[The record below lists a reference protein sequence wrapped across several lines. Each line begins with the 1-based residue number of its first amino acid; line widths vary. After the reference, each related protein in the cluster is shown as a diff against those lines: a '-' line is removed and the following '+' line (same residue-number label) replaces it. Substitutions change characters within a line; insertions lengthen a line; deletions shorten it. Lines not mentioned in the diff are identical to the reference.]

1 MAPAPEGRDTMPRMT
16 GRQATA
22 PPWAW
27 LGAAAAIVVILWIA
41 GQTLGRVVFVF
52 LVSMVIALL
61 LNPLVRMLRR
71 AHVPRGLAVGTVFLS
86 FLGVVAAAIVLLIP
100 PIQQQINT
108 IRANLPL
115 YTDQAQR
122 QVQNVQ
128 GFFDRNSIDID
139 VAERANAALQALRGW
154 ANDLSGNAVS
164 YSLSALGALVVLI
177 IIIVAAVYM
186 LLDAPQILRGARRL
200 GGPSA
205 AQFLRRTERTLVEY
219 IKAQT
224 LVCLIIG
231 VSAGVILWI
240 FGVTGIFPQGATYA
254 VLFAAWIF
262 LMEFIPYIGP
272 ILGAIPPILL
282 ALFISPWTALWVLIA
297 FIAIHQFEGHVVVP
311 QVMGD
316 AVGVHPLVVIF
327 GVLIGEELYGL
338 IGIILAVPVVVILKE
353 SAVYLSERMGWFN
366 MGLATAGAPAGMA
379 GAAGVAD
386 TDDGDTLTGF
396 TPPPRRAPA
405 GSPAADDGD
414 TMDVTGVIDPRP
426 ARPTGAD

>member
-1 MAPAPEGRDTMPRMT
+1 MPPMT
-16 GRQATA
+16 SRQATA

-27 LGAAAAIVVILWIA
+27 IGAAAAIVVMVWIA
-41 GQTLGRVVFVF
+41 GQTLGRVLFVF
-52 LVSMVIALL
+52 LVSVVIALL

-71 AHVPRGLAVGTVFLS
+71 VHVPRGLAVATVFLS
-86 FLGVVAAAIVLLIP
+86 FLGAIAAAVVLLIP
-100 PIQQQINT
+100 PIQQQIT
-108 IRANLPL
+108 SIRANLPL

-122 QVQNVQ
+122 QVQNLQ
-128 GFFDRNSIDID
+128 GFFDRNGID
-139 VAERANAALQALRGW
+139 VDVQERANAALQAIRGW

-164 YSLSALGALVVLI
+164 YSLSALGALVVAI

-186 LLDAPQILRGARRL
+186 LLDAPQIARAARRM
-200 GGPSA
+200 GGASA
-205 AQFLRRTERTLVEY
+205 AQFLRRTEYTLVQY

-231 VSAGVILWI
+231 VSAGVVLWI

-272 ILGAIPPILL
+272 ILGAVPPVLL

-327 GVLIGEELYGL
+327 GVLIGEELYGF

-353 SAVYLSERMGWFN
+353 TAVYLSERMGWF
-366 MGLATAGAPAGMA
+366 GLSPAGAPAAAAA
-379 GAAGVAD
+379 GADPAVQED
-386 TDDGDTLTGF
+386 DTLTGF
-396 TPPPRRAPA
+396 RPPPPRRAPA
-405 GSPAADDGD
+405 ATAAAADEGD
-414 TMDVTGVIDPRP
+414 TMDVTAVVEPQPIRP
-426 ARPTGAD
+426 SRAD

>member
-1 MAPAPEGRDTMPRMT
+1 MPPMM
-16 GRQATA
+16 GRQATT

-27 LGAAAAIVVILWIA
+27 IGAAAAIVVIVWIA
-41 GQTLGRVVFVF
+41 GQTLGRVMFVF

-71 AHVPRGLAVGTVFLS
+71 MRVPRGLAVGAVFLS
-86 FLGVVAAAIVLLIP
+86 FLGVVAAAVVLLIP
-100 PIQQQINT
+100 PIQQQIST

-115 YTDQAQR
+115 YGDQAQR

-128 GFFDRNSIDID
+128 GFFDRNNIDID
-139 VAERANAALQALRGW
+139 VADRAGAAVAAIRGW
-154 ANDLSGNAVS
+154 GSDLSGNALS
-164 YSLSALGALVVLI
+164 YSLNALGALVVI
-177 IIIVAAVYM
+177 VIIIVAAVYM
-186 LLDAPQILRGARRL
+186 LLDAPQIARSARRL

-205 AQFLRRTERTLVEY
+205 SQFLRRTERTLVEY

-231 VSAGVILWI
+231 VSSGIILWT

-272 ILGAIPPILL
+272 ILGAIPPLLL

-297 FIAIHQFEGHVVVP
+297 FIAIHQFEGHIVVP

-338 IGIILAVPVVVILKE
+338 FGIILAVPVVVILKE
-353 SAVYLSERMGWFN
+353 TAVYMSERMGWFG
-366 MGLATAGAPAGMA
+366 MAPAAAG
-379 GAAGVAD
+379 GAADAPAD
-386 TDDGDTLTGF
+386 DDTLTGL
-396 TPPPRRAPA
+396 TGLAPPPRRTAPA
-405 GSPAADDGD
+405 AEEGD
-414 TMDVTGVIDPRP
+414 TMDVTGVIDAPPVR
-426 ARPTGAD
+426 ATGAD

>member
-1 MAPAPEGRDTMPRMT
+1 MPPMT
-16 GRQATA
+16 GRPATA

-27 LGAAAAIVVILWIA
+27 IGVAAAITVIVWIA

-52 LVSMVIALL
+52 LVSVVLALL
-61 LNPLVRMLRR
+61 LNPLVRGLRKV
-71 AHVPRGLAVGTVFLS
+71 HVPRGLAVATVFLS
-86 FLGVVAAAIVLLIP
+86 FLGVVAAAIILLIP

-122 QVQNVQ
+122 QVQNLQ

-139 VAERANAALQALRGW
+139 VAERAGAALAAIRGW

-164 YSLSALGALVVLI
+164 YSLSALGALVVII

-186 LLDAPQILRGARRL
+186 LLDAPQIARGARRL

-205 AQFLRRTERTLVEY
+205 SQFLRRTEHTLVQY

-272 ILGAIPPILL
+272 ILGAIPPVLL
-282 ALFISPWTALWVLIA
+282 ALFISPWTALWVLVA

-327 GVLIGEELYGL
+327 GVLIGEELYGF

-353 SAVYLSERMGWFN
+353 TAVYLSERMGWF
-366 MGLATAGAPAGMA
+366 GITTPALAGAGAPAEPSE
-379 GAAGVAD
+379 
-386 TDDGDTLTGF
+386 GDTLTGF
-396 TPPPRRAPA
+396 APPPRRAPQGTA
-405 GSPAADDGD
+405 PVHEGD
-414 TMDVTGVIDPRP
+414 TMDIPPVAP
-426 ARPTGAD
+426 APQPPRPTGAE

>member
-1 MAPAPEGRDTMPRMT
+1 MPGMSS
-16 GRQATA
+16 RQATV

-27 LGAAAAIVVILWIA
+27 IGAAAAIVVMVWIA
-41 GQTLGRVVFVF
+41 GQTLGRVLFVF
-52 LVSMVIALL
+52 LVSVVIALL
-61 LNPLVRMLRR
+61 LNPLVRMVRR
-71 AHVPRGLAVGTVFLS
+71 MHVPRGLAVATVFLS

-100 PIQQQINT
+100 PIQEQINT

-122 QVQNVQ
+122 QVQTLQ
-128 GFFDRNSIDID
+128 GFFDRNSIDVD
-139 VAERANAALQALRGW
+139 VQERAAAAFAAIKGW

-164 YSLSALGALVVLI
+164 YSLSALGALIIII

-186 LLDAPQILRGARRL
+186 LLDAPQIARAARRL
-200 GGPSA
+200 GGASA
-205 AQFLRRTERTLVEY
+205 SQFLVRTERTLVEY

-224 LVCLIIG
+224 LVCLIIAVSTG
-231 VSAGVILWI
+231 VVLWI
-240 FGVTGIFPQGATYA
+240 LGVTGVFPQGATYA

-262 LMEFIPYIGP
+262 FMEFIPYIGP
-272 ILGAIPPILL
+272 ILGAIPPVLL

-327 GVLIGEELYGL
+327 GVLIGEELYGF

-353 SAVYLSERMGWFN
+353 TAVYLSERMGWF
-366 MGLATAGAPAGMA
+366 GLSPAPAMA
-379 GAAGVAD
+379 GGGAASAAPPASAASEQ
-386 TDDGDTLTGF
+386 DTLTGL
-396 TPPPRRAPA
+396 TPPPRRTSATTQAAGGAP
-405 GSPAADDGD
+405 DDGD
-414 TMDVTGVIDPRP
+414 TMDVTAVTPAQP

>member
-1 MAPAPEGRDTMPRMT
+1 MPPMT
-16 GRQATA
+16 SRQATA

-27 LGAAAAIVVILWIA
+27 IGAAAAIVVMIWIA
-41 GQTLGRVVFVF
+41 GQTLGRVLFVF
-52 LVSMVIALL
+52 LVSVVIALL

-71 AHVPRGLAVGTVFLS
+71 VHVPRGLAVATVFLS
-86 FLGVVAAAIVLLIP
+86 FLGAIAAAVVLLIP
-100 PIQQQINT
+100 PIQQQITT

-122 QVQNVQ
+122 QVQNLQ
-128 GFFDRNSIDID
+128 GFFDRNGID
-139 VAERANAALQALRGW
+139 VDVQERANAALQAIRGW

-164 YSLSALGALVVLI
+164 YSLSALGALVVAI

-186 LLDAPQILRGARRL
+186 LLDAPQIARAARRM
-200 GGPSA
+200 GGASA
-205 AQFLRRTERTLVEY
+205 AQFLRRTEHTLVQY

-231 VSAGVILWI
+231 VSAGVVLWI

-272 ILGAIPPILL
+272 ILGAVPPVLL

-327 GVLIGEELYGL
+327 GVLIGEELYGF
-338 IGIILAVPVVVILKE
+338 IGIILAVPVVVIMKE
-353 SAVYLSERMGWFN
+353 TAVYLSERMGWF
-366 MGLATAGAPAGMA
+366 GLATAGAPSSPT
-379 GAAGVAD
+379 GAADAPD
-386 TDDGDTLTGF
+386 EGDTLTGF
-396 TPPPRRAPA
+396 RPPPPRRAPLTTAPA
-405 GSPAADDGD
+405 GDEGD
-414 TMDVTGVIDPRP
+414 TMDVTAVVEPQPI
-426 ARPTGAD
+426 RPTRAD

>member
-1 MAPAPEGRDTMPRMT
+1 MPRMT
-16 GRQATA
+16 SRQATV

-27 LGAAAAIVVILWIA
+27 IGAAAAIVVMLWIA
-41 GQTLGRVVFVF
+41 GQTLGRVLFVF

-71 AHVPRGLAVGTVFLS
+71 AHVPRGLAVATVFLS

-100 PIQQQINT
+100 PIQEQINT

-122 QVQNVQ
+122 QVQTLQ
-128 GFFDRNSIDID
+128 GFFDSNSIDVD
-139 VAERANAALQALRGW
+139 VQERAAAAFAAIKGW

-164 YSLSALGALVVLI
+164 YSLSALGALILII

-186 LLDAPQILRGARRL
+186 LLDAPQIARSARRL

-205 AQFLRRTERTLVEY
+205 SQFLRRTERTLVEY

-224 LVCLIIG
+224 LVCLIIAVSTG
-231 VSAGVILWI
+231 VVLWI
-240 FGVTGIFPQGATYA
+240 LGVTGVFPQGATYA

-262 LMEFIPYIGP
+262 FMEFIPYIGP
-272 ILGAIPPILL
+272 ILGAIPPVLL

-297 FIAIHQFEGHVVVP
+297 FIAIHQFEVHVVVP

-327 GVLIGEELYGL
+327 GVLIGEELYGF

-353 SAVYLSERMGWFN
+353 TAVYLSERMGWF
-366 MGLATAGAPAGMA
+366 GLSLAPAGAPAGMA
-379 GAAGVAD
+379 SETSEQDTLTGLRPPPRRTTAEASAASNGPE
-386 TDDGDTLTGF
+386 DGDTL
-396 TPPPRRAPA
+396 
-405 GSPAADDGD
+405 
-414 TMDVTGVIDPRP
+414 DVTAVTQAQP

>member
-1 MAPAPEGRDTMPRMT
+1 MPGMT
-16 GRQATA
+16 SRQVTA

-27 LGAAAAIVVILWIA
+27 LAAAAAIVVMLWIA
-41 GQTLGRVVFVF
+41 GQTLGRVLFIF
-52 LVSMVIALL
+52 LVSVVIALL
-61 LNPLVRMLRR
+61 LNPLVRFLRR
-71 AHVPRGLAVGTVFLS
+71 MRVPRGLAVGTVFLS
-86 FLGVVAAAIVLLIP
+86 FLGAVAAAIILLIP
-100 PIQQQINT
+100 PIQSQISA

-122 QVQNVQ
+122 QVQNLQ
-128 GFFDRNSIDID
+128 GFFDRNGFD
-139 VAERANAALQALRGW
+139 VDVQERANAGLQAIREW

-164 YSLSALGALVVLI
+164 YSLNALGALVVTI

-186 LLDAPQILRGARRL
+186 LLDAPKIARGARRL

-205 AQFLRRTERTLVEY
+205 SQFLRRTERTLVEY

-231 VSAGVILWI
+231 VSAGTVLWV
-240 FGVTGIFPQGATYA
+240 FGVTGIFPPGASYA

-272 ILGAIPPILL
+272 IIGAIPPLLL
-282 ALFISPWTALWVLIA
+282 ALFISPWAALWVLIA

-327 GVLIGEELYGL
+327 GVLIGDELYGL
-338 IGIILAVPVVVILKE
+338 VGIILAVPVVVILKE
-353 SAVYLSERMGWFN
+353 TAVYMSERMGWFS
-366 MGLATAGAPAGMA
+366 GADIAGAPVGAETGRQAGGYA
-379 GAAGVAD
+379 PPRRRGASSE
-386 TDDGDTLTGF
+386 GDTL
-396 TPPPRRAPA
+396 
-405 GSPAADDGD
+405 
-414 TMDVTGVIDPRP
+414 DVTTGVIDTPT
-426 ARPTGAD
+426 ARPSGAD

>member
-1 MAPAPEGRDTMPRMT
+1 MPFMSS
-16 GRQATA
+16 RQATV

-27 LGAAAAIVVILWIA
+27 IGTAAAIVVMVWIA
-41 GQTLGRVVFVF
+41 GQTLGRVLFVF
-52 LVSMVIALL
+52 LVSVVIALL

-71 AHVPRGLAVGTVFLS
+71 VHVPRGLAVATVFLS

-100 PIQQQINT
+100 PIQEQINT

-122 QVQNVQ
+122 QVQTLQ
-128 GFFDRNSIDID
+128 GFFDRNSIDVD
-139 VAERANAALQALRGW
+139 VQERAAAAFAAIRGW

-164 YSLSALGALVVLI
+164 YSLSALGALVIII

-186 LLDAPQILRGARRL
+186 LLDAPQIARAARRL

-205 AQFLRRTERTLVEY
+205 AQFLVRTERTLVEY

-224 LVCLIIG
+224 LVCLIIA
-231 VSAGVILWI
+231 VSAGVVLWI
-240 FGVTGIFPQGATYA
+240 FGVTGVFPQGATYA

-262 LMEFIPYIGP
+262 VMEFIPYIGP
-272 ILGAIPPILL
+272 ILGAIPPVLL

-327 GVLIGEELYGL
+327 GVLIGEELYGF

-353 SAVYLSERMGWFN
+353 TAVYLSERMGWF
-366 MGLATAGAPAGMA
+366 GLSPALAGAPPGAAPETSEQDTLTGLAPPPRRSATAGGDDPG
-379 GAAGVAD
+379 GQG
-386 TDDGDTLTGF
+386 DGDTL
-396 TPPPRRAPA
+396 
-405 GSPAADDGD
+405 
-414 TMDVTGVIDPRP
+414 DVTGVTPAQP

>member
-1 MAPAPEGRDTMPRMT
+1 MPPMT
-16 GRQATA
+16 GRTATA

-27 LGAAAAIVVILWIA
+27 IGVAAAITVIVWIA

-52 LVSMVIALL
+52 LVSVVLALL
-61 LNPLVRMLRR
+61 LNPLVRMLRK
-71 AHVPRGLAVGTVFLS
+71 AHVPRGLAVATVFLS

-122 QVQNVQ
+122 QVQNLQ

-139 VAERANAALQALRGW
+139 VAERAGAALAAIRGW

-164 YSLSALGALVVLI
+164 YSLSALGALVVII

-186 LLDAPQILRGARRL
+186 LLDAPQIARGARRL

-205 AQFLRRTERTLVEY
+205 SQFLRRTEHTLVQY

-272 ILGAIPPILL
+272 ILGAIPPVLL
-282 ALFISPWTALWVLIA
+282 ALFISPWTALWVLVA

-327 GVLIGEELYGL
+327 GVLIGEELYGF

-353 SAVYLSERMGWFN
+353 TAVYLSERMGWF
-366 MGLATAGAPAGMA
+366 GISTPALAGASAEAPE
-379 GAAGVAD
+379 
-386 TDDGDTLTGF
+386 GDTLTGF
-396 TPPPRRAPA
+396 TPPPRRVAPQA
-405 GSPAADDGD
+405 TGASPAEGD
-414 TMDVTGVIDPRP
+414 TMDISPVVAPP
-426 ARPTGAD
+426 PQPPHPSGAE

>member
-1 MAPAPEGRDTMPRMT
+1 MPGMSS
-16 GRQATA
+16 RQATV

-27 LGAAAAIVVILWIA
+27 IGTAAAIVVMVWIA
-41 GQTLGRVVFVF
+41 GQTLGRVLFVF
-52 LVSMVIALL
+52 LVSLVIALL
-61 LNPLVRMLRR
+61 LNPLVRMVRR
-71 AHVPRGLAVGTVFLS
+71 AHVPRGLAVATVFLS

-100 PIQQQINT
+100 PIQEQINT

-122 QVQNVQ
+122 QVQTLQ
-128 GFFDRNSIDID
+128 GFFDRNSIDVD
-139 VAERANAALQALRGW
+139 VQERAAAAFAAIKGW

-164 YSLSALGALVVLI
+164 YSLSALGALVIII

-186 LLDAPQILRGARRL
+186 LLDAPQIARAARRL

-205 AQFLRRTERTLVEY
+205 SQFLVRTERTLVEY

-224 LVCLIIG
+224 LVCLIIAVSTG
-231 VSAGVILWI
+231 VVLWI
-240 FGVTGIFPQGATYA
+240 LGVTGVFPQGATYA

-272 ILGAIPPILL
+272 ILGAIPPVLL

-327 GVLIGEELYGL
+327 GVLIGEELYGF

-353 SAVYLSERMGWFN
+353 TAVYMSERLGWF
-366 MGLATAGAPAGMA
+366 GLSPATAGAPPGPVTEAS
-379 GAAGVAD
+379 D
-386 TDDGDTLTGF
+386 QDTLTGLKL
-396 TPPPRRAPA
+396 PPRRAPA
-405 GSPAADDGD
+405 TAAGADGPDAGD
-414 TMDVTGVIDPRP
+414 TLDVTGVTQAQP